1 MEKQQISVSFTYIP
15 TEEEKQKDLDK
26 QLDIHTKQL
35 LHPKLKWTA
44 ILLAFLSVIL
54 YSIGL
59 DAFIQIHLEEDST
72 ALYLIATLCLLPLIY
87 CLFKVCKQKKDL

>member
-26 QLDIHTKQL
+26 QLDIQAKQL
-35 LHPKLKWTA
+35 LHPKLKWTS

-54 YSIGL
+54 YSIG
-59 DAFIQIHLEEDST
+59 AFIQIHLEEDST